1 MKRTCEL
8 NLEYQNPIRGLPVS
22 PQSLQGVAAANDIGT
37 IEFWKDIWIR
47 NMAANKE
54 KFGSFSDNGLHKLFK
69 SNLHKP
75 AICIGSGPSLKHYAK
90 HLVPGAEI
98 EVDTGNGMAKVA
110 AKGNPGIMVLSALH
124 NFAYLTDLGV
134 KVDYWVSLDAGEVVI
149 DEMADGGTKDMEF
162 YREASKNQKL
172 LCYVAT
178 NPRLFDNWKGEVHW
192 FQSVMPNDELKKK
205 MDDIE
210 PYRATVSSGGNV
222 LGACMYIAKA
232 IMGCNPIIYMGADF
246 SFSYDSKFHS
256 FDSKYDKQGTVVKT
270 RDIYGNNVTSWP
282 SYLGFKSWFDAKHA
296 SVPGLYINCSDG
308 CMGAY
313 DQGNVIDT
321 IQMNI
326 EMALEMYRVSD
337 HLQPMMENPNK
348 AGSDLVLF

>member
-8 NLEYQNPIRGLPVS
+8 NLELQQPIRGLPIP
-22 PQSLQGVAAANDIGT
+22 PQQLQNVAASNDDAT
-37 IEFWKDIWIR
+37 IEFWREIWLR
-47 NMAANKE
+47 NMKANKE
-54 KFGSFSDNGLHKLFK
+54 KFGSFHENGLHKLYK
-69 SNLHKP
+69 AHLHKP

-98 EVDTGNGMAKVA
+98 EALTSEGLMTVK
-110 AKGNPGIMVLSALH
+110 AKGNPGILVLSALH

-149 DEMADGGTKDMEF
+149 DEMADGGTKDMAF
-162 YREASKNQKL
+162 YREASKGQKL

-178 NPRLFDNWKGEVHW
+178 NPRLFDNWQGEVMW
-192 FQSVMPNDELKKK
+192 FNSIMPNEGMKKL
-205 MDDIE
+205 MNEIE
-210 PYRATVSSGGNV
+210 PYRCTVSSGGNV

-256 FDSKYDKQGTVVKT
+256 FNSKYDKQGAVVKT
-270 RDIYGNNVTSWP
+270 VDIYGNKVSSWP
-282 SYLGFKSWFDAKHA
+282 SYLGFKSWFDAKHS

-337 HLQPMMENPNK
+337 HLKDVMENPSVN
-348 AGSDLVLF
+348 GNDLVLF